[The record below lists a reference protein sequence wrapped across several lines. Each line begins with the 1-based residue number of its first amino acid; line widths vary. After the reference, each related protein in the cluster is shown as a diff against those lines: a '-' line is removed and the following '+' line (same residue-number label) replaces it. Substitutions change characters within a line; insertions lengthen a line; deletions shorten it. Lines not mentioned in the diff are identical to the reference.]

1 MIDST
6 LARCGRAYGTF
17 DVCGLMSF
25 RSDVATSTTTDA
37 FSVNLPKLSLAKGD
51 SSMAGDAASKRP
63 IQKRLDAAALDLNAA
78 ARLLEEP
85 PNVLAANHLQQA
97 AEKILGAVRLHRGLV
112 NTKDH
117 DLALLID
124 GRAGGGEPLPL
135 PDGDPWRERFAGYEK
150 LSLYAT
156 TFRYSLSPAPRID
169 DLRGMLQGLDE
180 LHKIAI
186 KELL

>member
-6 LARCGRAYGTF
+6 LARSGLAYETF
-17 DVCGLMSF
+17 DVCGSMFSP
-25 RSDVATSTTTDA
+25 SGVVTSIATDE
-37 FSVNLPKLSLAKGD
+37 FSASWPRLSLAKGA
-51 SSMAGDAASKRP
+51 SFMPGDASNKKP
-63 IQKRLDAAALDLNAA
+63 IRRRLDAAALDLNAA
-78 ARLLEEP
+78 MRLLEEP

-97 AEKILGAVRLHRGLV
+97 AEKILGAVRLDRGLV

-117 DLALLID
+117 DLAMLID

-135 PDGDPWRERFAGYEK
+135 PDGDPWRQRFAGYEK

-156 TFRYSLSPAPRID
+156 TFRYNLSPAPQVD
-169 DLRGMLQGLDE
+169 ELRSMLKGLDE
-180 LHKIAI
+180 LHKIAV

>member
-1 MIDST
+1 MIDLT
-6 LARCGRAYGTF
+6 LARSGRAYGTF

-25 RSDVATSTTTDA
+25 RSDVATSTTTDE
-37 FSVNLPKLSLAKGD
+37 FSASLPKRSLAKGA
-51 SSMAGDAASKRP
+51 SSMAGDAASKKP
-63 IQKRLDAAALDLNAA
+63 IRTRLDAAALDLNAA

-117 DLALLID
+117 DLAMLID

-135 PDGDPWRERFAGYEK
+135 PDGDPWRQRFAGYER

-169 DLRGMLQGLDE
+169 ELRGMLQGLDE
-180 LHKIAI
+180 LHKIAV